1 MESITIIENKNKLIS
16 LVQDIVNEYNIMS
29 ELKIQKNCESS
40 LEHRRLNDLIRDQEK
55 NTQEQ
60 QKLIENSID
69 GKKLEVK
76 YLIYLMNYI
85 VQVSCLKQLLQK

>member
-1 MESITIIENKNKLIS
+1 MESSTIIENKNKLIS

-60 QKLIENSID
+60 QKLIENLPFLLLGILFSI
-69 GKKLEVK
+69 GRKVVRLTILGTVNS
-76 YLIYLMNYI
+76 YNT
-85 VQVSCLKQLLQK
+85 